1 MRSAVCRDP
10 LICLPDNCSTFAIPI
25 LKNCFVNSN
34 SISSSEENNKNK
46 RKPYAYGDRMAA
58 AAVATMRDILIE
70 LQGGPADCT
79 LHFVD
84 IKKAATVTLCYDK
97 TQLLI

>member
-1 MRSAVCRDP
+1 MMPKQVRKCEKTYYKTSSTSCRHR
-10 LICLPDNCSTFAIPI
+10 LYKL
-25 LKNCFVNSN
+25 N
-34 SISSSEENNKNK
+34 SIVNPDSFSSSKENKKNK

-79 LHFVD
+79 EALG
-84 IKKAATVTLCYDK
+84 
-97 TQLLI
+97 

>member
-1 MRSAVCRDP
+1 MVHIGWTK
-10 LICLPDNCSTFAIPI
+10 LWTIYEICSVQGTFAIPI

-70 LQGGPADCT
+70 LQGGPAGCT

-84 IKKAATVTLCYDK
+84 IKKLSLCYINK
-97 TQLLI
+97 K